1 MKAERNH
8 ARLYRSS
15 DDVVIAGVCAGVADY
30 LGLPSGKVRLA
41 TLLLVLVGGLSIWV
55 YILLWIRRTQRS
67 QTARREFPVGRIR
80 DSPET
85 ARGKGCVF
93 PICGPDPELKHEI
106 RNSMYKQR

>member
-55 YILLWIRRTQRS
+55 YILLWIVVPKGPKRLEGNSRYAESGPGLPGERFAYFRYADRTRL
-67 QTARREFPVGRIR
+67 
-80 DSPET
+80 
-85 ARGKGCVF
+85 
-93 PICGPDPELKHEI
+93 LKYEI

>member
-15 DDVVIAGVCAGVADY
+15 DDVVIDGVCAGVSEY

-55 YILLWIRRTQRS
+55 YILLWIVV
-67 QTARREFPVGRIR
+67 P
-80 DSPET
+80 
-85 ARGKGCVF
+85 KG
-93 PICGPDPELKHEI
+93 PKRLEG
-106 RNSMYKQR
+106 NSR

>member
-55 YILLWIRRTQRS
+55 YILLWIVV
-67 QTARREFPVGRIR
+67 PKG
-80 DSPET
+80 PET
-85 ARGKGCVF
+85 ARGKSCVF

>member
-41 TLLLVLVGGLSIWV
+41 TLLLVLVGDCQ
-55 YILLWIRRTQRS
+55 RRLCNL
-67 QTARREFPVGRIR
+67 A
-80 DSPET
+80 
-85 ARGKGCVF
+85 
-93 PICGPDPELKHEI
+93 L
-106 RNSMYKQR
+106 RN

>member
-55 YILLWIRRTQRS
+55 YILLWIVVPKGPKRLEGNCPGKELRISDMRTGPG
-67 QTARREFPVGRIR
+67 A
-80 DSPET
+80 ET
-85 ARGKGCVF
+85 
-93 PICGPDPELKHEI
+93 
-106 RNSMYKQR
+106 

>member
-41 TLLLVLVGGLSIWV
+41 NAAPGTGRRFVDLGLYPV
-55 YILLWIRRTQRS
+55 VDRRTQRS

-85 ARGKGCVF
+85 ARGKSCVF

>member
-41 TLLLVLVGGLSIWV
+41 TLLLVRAGGLSIWV
-55 YILLWIRRTQRS
+55 YIILWIVVPRGNRRLS
-67 QTARREFPVGRIR
+67 GE
-80 DSPET
+80 
-85 ARGKGCVF
+85 K
-93 PICGPDPELKHEI
+93 
-106 RNSMYKQR
+106 